1 MAYAFAMPILSG
13 KTQAA
18 RGFIQE
24 VLGPRKREYDDLQR
38 RQGVTGER
46 YYLQSSPEGDL
57 IIVTGEGTFT
67 PPSQFLDVAGNPFD
81 RWFIEQI
88 QDFTGINMLELPE
101 EMPELVGE
109 WRP

>member
-38 RQGVTGER
+38 RQG
-46 YYLQSSPEGDL
+46 SSCL
-57 IIVTGEGTFT
+57 RWTHHT
-67 PPSQFLDVAGNPFD
+67 P
-81 RWFIEQI
+81 RWAHVKRQ
-88 QDFTGINMLELPE
+88 
-101 EMPELVGE
+101 
-109 WRP
+109 